1 MANSVSS
8 SSPNRIYGL
17 SGSGMDVDAMVQKL
31 MTAARQPYTKLTQQ
45 QTLLGWKKEAYNTMY
60 TSINSFRNDKVFN
73 FQMKST
79 LAAKN
84 VTSSNSLVA
93 SVSASGDAVNVNHT
107 LKVTQLAS
115 GVTQS
120 STAKITTGTSKDT
133 MQSQFGIRGSFTIN
147 LNGKSIVVS
156 SSQSIN
162 DLVNSI
168 NKADAG
174 VTASYDATQD
184 RFFLYTNS
192 TGASTG
198 IDFSGSSATGLSFLS
213 NTLKIAA
220 YGNVDNKGI
229 TSAAD
234 IGVSDVNA
242 TLDTVFQGLSGSMN
256 LKISNG
262 TNSAT
267 IALDSTTSTMQDL
280 IDKINNLKDSNG
292 NDIGASASYENGK
305 FTIKSK
311 NSDTT
316 LDLTGSDANGTSFL
330 NNRLK
335 LTKQQGQDAQITLDG
350 VSMTQATNKFVVANV
365 TYSLQSVGTSN
376 ITVQDDVDKIINSVK
391 TFIND
396 YNTLLS
402 SLNTKVTEKRDSNY
416 MPLTDEQKSAM
427 SEDDIKLWEEKT
439 KTGLLNN
446 DSILKTLSDSMRNA
460 FASKISGIT
469 GKYTSASSIGITT
482 SSDWSENGKLYV
494 DEDKLRKAL
503 EEDPDAVYKIFG
515 TTSDTAS
522 NKGIAVRLTE
532 MLKTAADKIVDEA
545 GTTASTTNDVVSIL
559 GKQNKDMT
567 DRLIDLNNKLV
578 KQENQYYTQFNAMEQ
593 ALSQLNQQSSYLASM
608 LGSSS

>member
-198 IDFSGSSATGLSFLS
+198 IDFSGSSAAGLSFLS

-267 IALDSTTSTMQDL
+267 ITLDSTTSTLQDL

-292 NDIGASASYENGK
+292 NDIGASVSYENGK